1 MKKTFFLLI
10 TILLFSCSESTKQ
23 HVENNSSTI
32 DSTSVNE
39 KTFIELGGDKQY
51 VEMTGVSSKNPVLL
65 FLHGGPG
72 WPQTPHLRY
81 FNADLTK
88 SITLVAWEQ
97 AGCGKSYMNN
107 PNPKN
112 LSIDQL
118 ISDAHELTLILKNK
132 FHQNKIYLA
141 GFSWGSVIG
150 LQLIKKYPND
160 YAAYFGISQVIDLN
174 KSIELSRNW
183 IKEQAKQKKDTK
195 MLKLVA
201 QLEKQDTTLCK
212 NTLDC
217 FFKKYEFLTEYGGA
231 IYTKEAEAQIK
242 IAETKYDDYKNY
254 DWLKGFMFS
263 CDRLGN
269 ALFETNL
276 TSITSVDVP
285 VYFFVGRH
293 DWSLPTI
300 VTEDFFKKL
309 TAPKKEIVWFEN
321 SGHEPLEEEPN
332 AFNQAIIDRIVK

>member
-10 TILLFSCSESTKQ
+10 TISLFSCSESTKQ

-39 KTFIELGGDKQY
+39 KTFTELGGDKQY

>member
-10 TILLFSCSESTKQ
+10 TISLFSCSESTKQ

-132 FHQNKIYLA
+132 FHQDKIYLA

-254 DWLKGFMFS
+254 DWLKGFMYS

>member
-39 KTFIELGGDKQY
+39 KTFTELGGDKQY

>member
-1 MKKTFFLLI
+1 MKKTFFLLT
-10 TILLFSCSESTKQ
+10 TILLFSCSDSTKPQ
-23 HVENNSSTI
+23 VENNSSTT
-32 DSTSVNE
+32 DSASVNE